1 MANLSTL
8 IRYPLLATATLACM
22 LASDTDVYAAHNI
35 DINDSYA
42 LHTTGSSI
50 GSQWQLSNPLFSNNP
65 LRIASRTQL
74 PYAAKSIDA
83 LVSENISG
91 GTPTANGAAKTD
103 KLDPKFNLQCASS
116 VLTINAGDTAKFNCE
131 SRIIDGF
138 NGTLRLSLASS
149 LPVGPNYRTAKST
162 PACPLPWKC
171 QPKTKPSGAI
181 MCLRSPPIKTT
192 S

>member
-1 MANLSTL
+1 MRL
-8 IRYPLLATATLACM
+8 
-22 LASDTDVYAAHNI
+22 
-35 DINDSYA
+35 
-42 LHTTGSSI
+42 
-50 GSQWQLSNPLFSNNP
+50 
-65 LRIASRTQL
+65 ASRTQL
-74 PYAAKSIDA
+74 PYAAKSIDT
-83 LVSENISG
+83 LVGESISG
-91 GTPTANGAAKTD
+91 GTPTANAAAKKD

-171 QPKTKPSGAI
+171 QPKTKPNGAI
-181 MCLRSPPIKTT
+181 MSLPSPPTRIA